1 MNKEVS
7 MADRSSDIDILVS
20 EVGPRD
26 GLQSI
31 KSIMPTDA
39 KKAWIAAE
47 AAAGVREIEV
57 GSFVPAKLL
66 PQLADTAEIVAYAK
80 TIPDL
85 TVAVL
90 VPNARG
96 AAAAIEAGADK
107 LTLPLSVSET
117 HSLANLRRTHDQ
129 VIAEAREI
137 GAMIA
142 ALPADRCPH
151 FEGSLST
158 VFGCTLEGRIPDAQ
172 IARLAEALMAAGCD
186 EVGLSDTT
194 GYADPAAVRRMIAL
208 VRGVTGDAAL
218 TGIHLHNTRGLGLA
232 NALAAL
238 DAGLTTLDAS
248 LGGLGGCPF
257 APGASGNI
265 VTEDLVFML
274 EAMGLRT
281 GIDIDALLAVREI
294 VTAALPGEEMF
305 GFLPDAR
312 VPLGFVPARVAE
324 VA

>member
-1 MNKEVS
+1 MTDQRTDVL
-7 MADRSSDIDILVS
+7 IS

-31 KSIMPTDA
+31 GTIMPLAA

-47 AAAGVREIEV
+47 AAAGVTEIEV

-66 PQLADTAEIVAYAK
+66 PQLADTAEVVAFAK
-80 TIPDL
+80 TIPGL

-96 AAAAIEAGADK
+96 AEAAIAAGADK
-107 LTLPLSVSET
+107 ITLPLSVSET
-117 HSLANLRRTHDQ
+117 HSLANLRRTHAQ
-129 VIAEAREI
+129 VIDEARTI
-137 GAMIA
+137 AALIA
-142 ALPADRCPH
+142 ALPADRRPH

-158 VFGCTLEGRIPDAQ
+158 AFGCTLEGAIPDAQ
-172 IARLAEALMAAGCD
+172 IARLAESLMAAGCD

-194 GYADPAAVRRMIAL
+194 GFADPSAVHRLIRL
-208 VRGVTGDAAL
+208 VRGVAGDAAL

-232 NALAAL
+232 NVLAAL
-238 DAGLTTLDAS
+238 DCGLTTFDAS

-265 VTEDLVFML
+265 VTEDLAFML

-281 GIDIDALLAVREI
+281 GIDLDRLTAVRTI
-294 VTAALPGEEMF
+294 VADALPGEPLY
-305 GFLPDAR
+305 GFLPDAGL
-312 VPLGFVPARVAE
+312 PLGFRPATSLA
-324 VA
+324 A